1 MNKVIIYGMMPV
13 LLLFFSCNEKDNVTL
28 SELAG
33 EWTVIELNGQ
43 SVTAIQQPFIGF
55 TQEMNIYGNY
65 GCNRLTGKFELS
77 PQSTQMAMSKVST
90 TMTPCPDMELETD
103 MLEALVKIRNVKH
116 GETNRIVLC
125 DSVNK
130 PLIILERR
138 CYEIPLDDLQGKWN
152 IEKIYGE
159 SVSDTIGESPFIAFN
174 ITSKQIC
181 GNAGGCWIAGR
192 FETESSKRNSITFL
206 DIKTEQTI
214 LNALKEVRTFGLLVN
229 GHVGLYTSDS
239 AIAFELVKI
248 E

>member
-159 SVSDTIGESPFIAFN
+159 SVSDTIGESPFIAF
-174 ITSKQIC
+174 KQIC
-181 GNAGGCWIAGR
+181 GNAGGRWIAGR

-206 DIKTEQTI
+206 DIKTEQTV

-229 GHVGLYTSDS
+229 GHVGLYLRT
-239 AIAFELVKI
+239 VR
-248 E
+248 

>member
-1 MNKVIIYGMMPV
+1 
-13 LLLFFSCNEKDNVTL
+13 
-28 SELAG
+28 
-33 EWTVIELNGQ
+33 
-43 SVTAIQQPFIGF
+43 
-55 TQEMNIYGNY
+55 
-65 GCNRLTGKFELS
+65 
-77 PQSTQMAMSKVST
+77 
-90 TMTPCPDMELETD
+90 MELETD
-103 MLEALVKIRNVKH
+103 LLEAFVKIRNVKH

-206 DIKTEQTI
+206 DIKTEQTV

-239 AIAFELVKI
+239 TIAFELVKI

>member
-138 CYEIPLDDLQGKWN
+138 CY
-152 IEKIYGE
+152 GE

-192 FETESSKRNSITFL
+192 FETKSSKRNSITFL
-206 DIKTEQTI
+206 DIKTEQTV

-239 AIAFELVKI
+239 TIAFELVKI